1 MKHSKKDLQ
10 AFRLHLAFL
19 RFVQKIEIVGDC
31 WIWTGARNRNDMTY
45 GQFRDEN
52 TKRVQAHTFAYEFF
66 VGPIKKGLQ
75 PDHLCRIPA
84 CVNPRHI
91 EPVTNLENA
100 LRGVKVVPCLHGK
113 RAISHCTVCRNQRAR
128 DRMRKIKG
136 TIRGNDKHREPHTNV
151 GVLTPNS
158 LLAILDATVTL
169 ERSNRA
175 AIMRKALS
183 HYLQENYPLIQKGS
197 AHAQA

>member
-1 MKHSKKDLQ
+1 MKPCKSIPH
-10 AFRLHLAFL
+10 ATRLHWAFL

-66 VGPIKKGLQ
+66 VGPITKGLE
-75 PDHLCRIPA
+75 PDHVCRIPA

-91 EPVTNLENA
+91 ESVTKLENR
-100 LRGVKVVPCLHGK
+100 LRGVDVIPCVHGK

-128 DRMRKIKG
+128 DRIRNING
-136 TIRGNDKHREPHTNV
+136 TIRANEKHREPHTNV
-151 GVLTPNS
+151 GVSTPNS
-158 LLAILDATVTL
+158 LLALLDAKVIL
-169 ERSNRA
+169 ERSNRST
-175 AIMRKALS
+175 IMRKALS
-183 HYLQENYPLIQKGS
+183 HYLHATYPLIKKES
-197 AHAQA
+197 THAQA